1 MRSFSRVSLA
11 IAASAVLVGSLAIP
25 ASADTIDS
33 TVSGSD
39 LTATTSGATLSGVTL
54 NGTGTQTATAAASS
68 AWSITDARGTGAAWT
83 LSASATA
90 PTSAAGTAETVAR
103 TLDVGNL
110 KINPGTVTAGSG
122 ADAASNITGPL
133 LSLTG
138 SAQAL
143 VSASGTSKG
152 TYSLTP
158 VYSLDVPANAYR
170 SNWSGAVD
178 SSTLNPYTSTITYT
192 IA

>member
-1 MRSFSRVSLA
+1 MRSISRISLVA
-11 IAASAVLVGSLAIP
+11 AASAALIGSVALP
-25 ASADTIDS
+25 ASADTINS
-33 TVSGSD
+33 TVSGST

-90 PTSAAGTAETVAR
+90 PTSAAGSAELVER
-103 TLDVGNL
+103 TLPVGNL

-122 ADAASNITGPL
+122 ADPASNITGPL

-158 VYSLDVPANAYR
+158 TYSLDIPANAYR
-170 SNWSGAVD
+170 SNYSGTVND
-178 SSTLNPYTSTITYT
+178 SPLNPYTSTITYT